1 MVTTGS
7 QGRLLAGEHKRGP
20 KGPRL
25 LRFVHNRH
33 FTNGNHVALIMTGGE
48 AFCEGSRP
56 FRTM

>member
-33 FTNGNHVALIMTGGE
+33 FTNGNHVGFIMTGRE
-48 AFCEGSRP
+48 AFCECSRL